1 MLSFSVSIHICLPFN
16 WLEIHKVSY
25 FYTQTDDEEHDFPS
39 IVSLVRKKMS
49 NYQFKKSINQ
59 TALSCLEFGDKNCLL
74 VNLTKDTTDPDSADG
89 KTLALNI

>member
-1 MLSFSVSIHICLPFN
+1 MLSFSVSIHICLPRLLTGLRF
-16 WLEIHKVSY
+16 IRY

-39 IVSLVRKKMS
+39 IVSLVSKKCRII
-49 NYQFKKSINQ
+49 NLKKSINQ

>member
-1 MLSFSVSIHICLPFN
+1 
-16 WLEIHKVSY
+16 
-25 FYTQTDDEEHDFPS
+25 
-39 IVSLVRKKMS
+39 MS

-89 KTLALNI
+89 KTPALNMRWGPTQQRSKCSRKFLNSGILSG